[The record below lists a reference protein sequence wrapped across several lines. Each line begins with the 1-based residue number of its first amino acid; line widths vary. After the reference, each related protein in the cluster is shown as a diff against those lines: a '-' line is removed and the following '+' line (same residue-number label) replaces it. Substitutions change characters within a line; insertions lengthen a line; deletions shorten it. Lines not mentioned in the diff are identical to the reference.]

1 MKAFY
6 IFRGPNDMGSKSN
19 DIPRKGIV
27 YLKSDSEQQGTT
39 VWVKRDWDEGF
50 DVRVSDYG
58 TGQFSILRS
67 KSTLYLIDEL
77 VAMGHTIT
85 DEDDFNNAFIDAAS
99 WILHNKPERSEGN
112 TKPKRQRKSK
122 PDLQAEPA

>member
-1 MKAFY
+1 MQAFY
-6 IFRGPNDMGSKSN
+6 VFRSNNDMGPKLN

-27 YLKSDSEQQGTT
+27 YLKSDSEQQNTT
-39 VWVKRDWDEGF
+39 VWVKRDWDEGY

-77 VAMGHTIT
+77 VAMGHAII
-85 DEDDFNNAFIDAAS
+85 DENEFNNAFIDAAS
-99 WILHNKPERSEGN
+99 WILHNKPERGETPKAKRPRR
-112 TKPKRQRKSK
+112 TKREE
-122 PDLQAEPA
+122 ATV

>member
-6 IFRGPNDMGSKSN
+6 VFRSNNDMSPGSN
-19 DIPRKGIV
+19 DIPRSGIV

-39 VWVKRDWDEGF
+39 VWVKRNWDEGF

-58 TGQFSILRS
+58 TGQFSILRN

-77 VAMGHTIT
+77 VAMGHVVV
-85 DEDDFNNAFIDAAS
+85 DEDEFNNAFIDAAS
-99 WILHNKPERSEGN
+99 WILHNRPDPMS
-112 TKPKRQRKSK
+112 KPKKRIRRTKSI
-122 PDLQAEPA
+122 DSHEEATV

>member
-6 IFRGPNDMGSKSN
+6 IFRGSDDMGAKSK
-19 DIPRKGIV
+19 DIPRSGVV

-39 VWVKRDWDEGF
+39 VWVKRNWDDGY

-58 TGQFSILRS
+58 NGQFSILRS

-77 VAMGHTIT
+77 VAMGHTII
-85 DEDDFNNAFIDAAS
+85 DEDEFNNSFIDAAS
-99 WILHNKPERSEGN
+99 WILHNKPDVN
-112 TKPKRQRKSK
+112 AKQKRARRAKGK
-122 PDLQAEPA
+122 EETREETV